1 MMTKIYRHNL
11 FSLLMV
17 ALLLLGASS
26 CQKERFVTDTPDQQ
40 NGATPSYGSTYMS
53 LNLRTG
59 GSINDKS
66 EDKGYNYISD
76 WAGDDEITSF
86 AVYVVSE
93 DREAVHYIGGNIEG
107 NADVQS
113 FTNNVLTL
121 TPWQTSP
128 GKKAIYAF
136 LNPPAQYVTYLGEKL
151 TDKSQ
156 FEKRIAEPIPYQG
169 KVGVTYAAGDEPHLS
184 GLRPDSHI
192 ASKVL
197 PDTKNG
203 ANKVAAVPS
212 FLEPET
218 DVALFKLLDTP
229 LEPFVFGVKPGAIRP
244 FWKYRDHIMS
254 SGLHTDFLPKDKVTK
269 EQVKNARENL
279 VTISARR
286 VLAQAVVSADYSILD
301 KGLKGDPDKE
311 NMKLKGVY
319 FQVLNFEPNFYSIAH
334 RNDKEWFNNKNTVS
348 PSYKELAPTDFINF
362 ANFVLPQEN
371 DPFSAST
378 LIRDEFFRSA
388 HFPYRSE
395 IPNNNTLDVY
405 KLLRQSVITNS
416 NNRISY
422 DGGDADYGKYQYDK
436 PYSTTLW
443 GGCYVTETT
452 HKWGDGTD
460 SEYRKGNTPFFA
472 VIAAFDIPSLPWS
485 DITKGVIEQEKADLE
500 TRYQRESAELDEKI
514 RLKKE
519 ELAPLQAALKTLQD
533 EVARL
538 EQEWYALVK
547 EGLERQNKLNV
558 GLKFANDVLKYRG
571 QYKSGELD
579 RNKYLSRVKSPIQRI
594 DRYLGSDP
602 IKTEVDKKWKELDK
616 KDLEVDANPNKKK
629 VTKLQKEI
637 KDLETEKAEI
647 RDKIFGEINNPI
659 FGKEDQFTRR
669 LYLRGIT
676 HIYYAQDEQKFYLDY
691 HTIPVAVRGGGHSL
705 QMGDTWLQNL
715 RAKRLPTVTNGV
727 SADVAV
733 PEPTQALLN
742 KFSAVLNGA
751 SDNTLTPEEKRGLD
765 FYIYGR
771 VSPKLATFF
780 GAKSEYDAVD
790 LRLGYLEEYTATH
803 NDNVLNYET
812 LIRNRLHNDV
822 SNGRLLM
829 VYYAWVNPSTN
840 NNRTW
845 YSSPVLRNN
854 IYHMHITGFTKMGLS
869 RIPFVE
875 KPTDPRLSYLHSI
888 DPDEKV
894 PSKDEYLPIQDPYM
908 SVQVTNVGW
917 GIHSYKKQF

>member
-1 MMTKIYRHNL
+1 MMTKIYRVTPL
-11 FSLLMV
+11 VALM
-17 ALLLLGASS
+17 ALLLAAG
-26 CQKERFVTDTPDQQ
+26 CTKERPTLEEPADPSSV
-40 NGATPSYGSTYMS
+40 TPSYGTTYMS
-53 LNLRTG
+53 LKLRTTG
-59 GSINDKS
+59 ATKK
-66 EDKGYNYISD
+66 EDTDPTHNYTKD
-76 WAGDDEITSF
+76 WEGDDEITSF

-93 DREAVHYIGGNIEG
+93 DRDEVHCIQGNIVG
-107 NADVQS
+107 NPDVQS
-113 FTNNVLTL
+113 YQGGILQL
-121 TPWQTSP
+121 TPWQTSQ
-128 GKKAIYAF
+128 GKKTIYAF

-156 FEKRIAEPIPYQG
+156 FEERIAEPIPYQG

-197 PDTKNG
+197 PDTKND

-212 FLEPET
+212 FSNPGT
-218 DVALFKLLDTP
+218 DVDLFKLLDTP
-229 LEPFVFGVKPGAIRP
+229 LEPFVFGIKPGTIRP

-254 SGLHTDFLPKDKVTK
+254 SGSHTDFTPKDKVTK
-269 EQVKNARENL
+269 DQVKNARENL
-279 VTISARR
+279 VTIYARR
-286 VLAQAVVSADYSILD
+286 VLAQAVVSADYSILN

-348 PSYKELAPTDFINF
+348 PSYKDLAPTDFINF

-416 NNRISY
+416 SNRISY
-422 DGGDADYGKYQYDK
+422 DGGDNEYRRYPYDK

-452 HKWGDGTD
+452 HKWSDNED
-460 SEYRKGNTPFFA
+460 SGYRKGNTPFFA

-500 TRYQRESAELDEKI
+500 ARYQRESADLDEQI
-514 RLKKE
+514 RQKEE
-519 ELAPLQAALKTLQD
+519 ELAPLQGALKTLQD

-547 EGLERQNKLNV
+547 PGLEAKGQ
-558 GLKFANDVLKYRG
+558 LKYADDVLKDREE
-571 QYKSGELD
+571 YKAGVKKRSE
-579 RNKYLSRVKSPIQRI
+579 YLRRVGRKI
-594 DRYLGSDP
+594 DRINRYLASDP
-602 IKTEVDKKWKELDK
+602 NKAEIDKKWEELDK
-616 KDLEVDANPNKKK
+616 KDLEVDANPNKEK
-629 VTKLQKEI
+629 VFKLQKEI
-637 KDLETEKAEI
+637 KDLETEKGEI
-647 RDKIFGEINNPI
+647 RDKIFGEINNKI
-659 FGKEDQFTRR
+659 FGQGDEFTRR

-676 HIYYAQDEQKFYLDY
+676 RIYYSLDEQKFYLDY
-691 HTIPVAVRGGGHSL
+691 HTIPVALRGEGHSL
-705 QMGDTWLQNL
+705 QMSDTWLQSM
-715 RAKRLPTVTNGV
+715 RAKRLPTVANGAP
-727 SADVAV
+727 ADAAV
-733 PEPTQALLN
+733 PEPSQPLLN

-751 SDNTLTPEEKRGLD
+751 SDKTLTPEEKRGLD

-790 LRLGYLEEYTATH
+790 LRLGYLEEYSANH
-803 NDNVLNYET
+803 KDRVVNYET
-812 LIRNRLHNDV
+812 LIRKRQYNDV
-822 SNGRLLM
+822 SEGRLLM

-888 DPDEKV
+888 DLDEKV

-917 GIHSYKKQF
+917 GIHSYKHSF